1 MPFGVIVVGMAFKQ
15 INPLFFHRRVGLAL
29 LAIIL
34 CVSFSTALAET
45 YRWKD
50 KDGNVHYGAVV
61 PAEYAD
67 QPYDIL
73 NDAGMVIERVEDTS
87 LSVDALEEQKALEE
101 SKERKPLISDEERQL
116 QADRLLL
123 VQYRS
128 EEEINQAMEMEIGQL
143 GYDTTIIN
151 QSYESTSKAIRD
163 NIKNAADQQRAN
175 LLVGEEQEENIARLY
190 ARRLK
195 DEQRREA
202 IKQREDKIRERF
214 QRDLERYRFL
224 TSGGEPGEDIEQG

>member
-87 LSVDALEEQKALEE
+87 LSVDALEEQKVLEE